1 MACFGWDGW
10 IDTQLWVSILNF
22 RCENAS
28 EVPLK
33 ELRSGQDL
41 DPLSWQEKFCP
52 NYIYSVWSALIFI
65 IYILSFYHLHF
76 YHLHL
81 KNYRWSDP
89 SPGSCASFFLRLVLA
104 YVPCFRRGVWGGM
117 MKKYLLLKKNQL
129 KTRVQE
135 SIPNLLPKR
144 LKLMPY
150 LWPKPLGNQSLWG
163 RTYLCS
169 PYEGPYKGV
178 PLLFYTDKPKQP
190 RSFPV

>member
-10 IDTQLWVSILNF
+10 IDTQPWVSILNF

-52 NYIYSVWSALIFI
+52 NYIYLVSLEFS
-65 IYILSFYHLHF
+65 
-76 YHLHL
+76 HLHL

-150 LWPKPLGNQSLWG
+150 LWPKPLENQNLWG

-178 PLLFYTDKPKQP
+178 PLLFYTDWPKQP
-190 RSFPV
+190 QSFPV